1 MRLSDKEELAKFRAQ
16 RKRSNDYKNQYN
28 KENYKRMTC
37 MYPIERADAIAEAMK
52 QAETPSVSEYIAMLV
67 TNDLHKRGLI
77 G

>member
-37 MYPIERADAIAEAMK
+37 MYPIERADAVTEAMK
-52 QAETPSVSEYIAMLV
+52 ETGASSVSEYVAMLI